1 MTTEKSTE
9 TVNSGLAQLD
19 SLIQNEERKII
30 GVTYTNDFF
39 SSNPLARAHVMN
51 DRLQV
56 TEDSLEIGFFM
67 RLEYNTLPE
76 LESTLEVLALNDA
89 GDVMGYIADGEV
101 WDKPNLEERITENY
115 SLFTADVFLKMK
127 QPSVTFEEIEI
138 LNKVYTL
145 AAVTHKI
152 VLDEDA
158 FFEQTIK
165 LLFGY
170 EGQLTILSDFANR
183 EASIILGTEMQKVI
197 KLLENDNV
205 LGKAITGAVYHHAY
219 GHSVVSTNNE
229 MIKILSTPSGIY
241 LTGDESEIFVANR
254 FFDCAHASVDLH
266 DTDKTRSISFNGAS
280 DDTLEIFIEI

>member
-1 MTTEKSTE
+1 MTTEKYTE

-67 RLEYNTLPE
+67 RLVYNSLEE

-127 QPSVTFEEIEI
+127 EPSVTFEEVKI
-138 LNKVYTL
+138 LNKVYTI

-152 VLDEDA
+152 EVDEDA
-158 FFEQTIK
+158 YFEQTIK

-170 EGQLTILSDFANR
+170 EGQLTILSDFVNR
-183 EASIILGTEMQKVI
+183 ESSAQEGLKVI
-197 KLLENDNV
+197 KLLENENV
-205 LGKAITGAVYHHAY
+205 LGKAITGAVLHHRH
-219 GHSVVSTNNE
+219 GHSIVSTNTA
-229 MIKILSTPSGIY
+229 MVQILTTPMGLYIV
-241 LTGDESEIFVANR
+241 GDESEIFLSDK
-254 FFDCAHASVDLH
+254 FFDKATVTVDLQ
-266 DTDKTRSISFNGAS
+266 DTNTTRRIAFQNQETT
-280 DDTLEIFIEI
+280 DTLEIFIEI